1 MALAVWRT
9 TGANGGRSA
18 AIVWRV
24 EVPEVAAR
32 EVDEEVARAGVEDG
46 VPGGAEG
53 ADEEDGAT

>member
-1 MALAVWRT
+1 
-9 TGANGGRSA
+9 
-18 AIVWRV
+18 VWRV